1 MQAQDM
7 AVFRAM
13 RSVRRC
19 ARFPLK
25 LPHAVAPGYSKD
37 KGSAQAVRGRTK
49 KGGNWALVKRI
60 IYLALV
66 ALVAML
72 ILMPAALAQDAVP
85 GDDDPLSPE
94 QNVVVI
100 EDEDALEQ
108 AVGKQVPEQI
118 PDEPIDEPG
127 GPAPKEGTQ
136 PKGGTL
142 PKSGGVPTPSALL
155 VPAAAL
161 LLGSGIVTYALLK
174 RRRQ

>member
-1 MQAQDM
+1 M
-7 AVFRAM
+7 ADFRAM

-25 LPHAVAPGYSKD
+25 LPNAVAPGYSKD
-37 KGSAQAVRGRTK
+37 KGSAQVVRKRTK

-60 IYLALV
+60 TYLALA

-72 ILMPAALAQDAVP
+72 ILAPVALAQDAGP

-94 QNVVVI
+94 QNVVVL
-100 EDEDALEQ
+100 EEDALEQ

-142 PKSGGVPTPSALL
+142 PKSGGAATPSALL
-155 VPAAAL
+155 LPAAAL
-161 LLGSGIVTYALLK
+161 LLGSGIVTYAVLK
-174 RRRQ
+174 RRR

>member
-1 MQAQDM
+1 
-7 AVFRAM
+7 
-13 RSVRRC
+13 
-19 ARFPLK
+19 
-25 LPHAVAPGYSKD
+25 
-37 KGSAQAVRGRTK
+37 
-49 KGGNWALVKRI
+49 VKRI
-60 IYLALV
+60 IYLALAV
-66 ALVAML
+66 LVAML
-72 ILMPAALAQDAVP
+72 ILVPAALAQDAVP
-85 GDDDPLSPE
+85 GDDDPLAPE

-142 PKSGGVPTPSALL
+142 PKSGGVATPSALL

>member
-1 MQAQDM
+1 MRAQDM

-25 LPHAVAPGYSKD
+25 LPLAVSPGYSKD
-37 KGSAQAVRGRTK
+37 KGSAQAVRKRTK

-60 IYLALV
+60 TYLALA

-72 ILMPAALAQDAVP
+72 ILAPVALAQDSVP

-94 QNVVVI
+94 QNVVVL
-100 EDEDALEQ
+100 EEDALEQ

-142 PKSGGVPTPSALL
+142 PKSGGAATPSALL
-155 VPAAAL
+155 LPTAAL
-161 LLGSGIVTYALLK
+161 LLGSGIVTYAVLK
-174 RRRQ
+174 RRR

>member
-1 MQAQDM
+1 MRAQDM

-25 LPHAVAPGYSKD
+25 LPNAVAPDYSKD
-37 KGSAQAVRGRTK
+37 KGSAQAVRKRTK
-49 KGGNWALVKRI
+49 KGGNRALVKRI
-60 IYLALV
+60 TYLALA

-72 ILMPAALAQDAVP
+72 ILAPVALAQDLVP

-94 QNVVVI
+94 QNVVVL
-100 EDEDALEQ
+100 DEDALEQ
-108 AVGKQVPEQI
+108 AVGKEVPEQI

-142 PKSGGVPTPSALL
+142 PKSGGAATPSALL
-155 VPAAAL
+155 LPAGAL
-161 LLGSGIVTYALLK
+161 LLGSGIVTYAVLK
-174 RRRQ
+174 RRR

>member
-1 MQAQDM
+1 M
-7 AVFRAM
+7 
-13 RSVRRC
+13 
-19 ARFPLK
+19 
-25 LPHAVAPGYSKD
+25 
-37 KGSAQAVRGRTK
+37 
-49 KGGNWALVKRI
+49 KRI
-60 IYLALV
+60 IYLVMA

-72 ILMPAALAQDAVP
+72 ILAPAALAQDARP

-94 QNVVVI
+94 QNVVVL
-100 EDEDALEQ
+100 EEEALEQ
-108 AVGKQVPEQI
+108 AVGKEVPEQI

-142 PKSGGVPTPSALL
+142 PKSGGAATPSALL

-161 LLGSGIVTYALLK
+161 LLGSSIVTYALLK

>member
-1 MQAQDM
+1 MRAQDM

-25 LPHAVAPGYSKD
+25 LPNAVAPDYSKD
-37 KGSAQAVRGRTK
+37 KGSVQAVRKRTK

-60 IYLALV
+60 TYLALA

-72 ILMPAALAQDAVP
+72 ILAPVALAQDLVP

-94 QNVVVI
+94 QNVVVL
-100 EDEDALEQ
+100 EEDALEQ

-142 PKSGGVPTPSALL
+142 PKSGGAATPSALL
-155 VPAAAL
+155 LPAAAL
-161 LLGSGIVTYALLK
+161 LLGSGIVTYAVLK
-174 RRRQ
+174 RRR

>member
-1 MQAQDM
+1 
-7 AVFRAM
+7 
-13 RSVRRC
+13 
-19 ARFPLK
+19 
-25 LPHAVAPGYSKD
+25 
-37 KGSAQAVRGRTK
+37 
-49 KGGNWALVKRI
+49 VKRT

-72 ILMPAALAQDAVP
+72 ILVPAALAQDAVP
-85 GDDDPLSPE
+85 GDDHPLAPE

-127 GPAPKEGTQ
+127 GPTPKEGTQ
-136 PKGGTL
+136 TKGGTL
-142 PKSGGVPTPSALL
+142 PKSGGVATPSALL

-161 LLGSGIVTYALLK
+161 LLGSGIVTYSLLK
-174 RRRQ
+174 RRR